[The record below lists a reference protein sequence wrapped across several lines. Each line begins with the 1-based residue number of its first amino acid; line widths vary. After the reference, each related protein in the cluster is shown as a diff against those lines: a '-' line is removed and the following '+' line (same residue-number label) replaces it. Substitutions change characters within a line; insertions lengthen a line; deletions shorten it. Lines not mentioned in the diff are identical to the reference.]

1 MGMKKKLRDIVAKRC
16 IDFDPKAPRKRRS
29 KRLKSLSIDLATT
42 ENGNDGE
49 MNEREGDNIGN
60 KLFVD
65 QSQDSL
71 PVVGNKPP
79 NIRDSLDSTH
89 ITPRSPLPSDSLAS
103 LALLKLASK
112 GQVSPILDRSQNV
125 VELINVF
132 EPTMQQLPKK
142 RRGPT
147 KIEPIAIEECNKVGI
162 TFDQFGQPIEEDS
175 IGLSSFL
182 GPLVREVVPVT
193 LSDWR
198 KLSTRSKEILWTSI
212 QLRYNVKEDWQRK
225 CIFQKM
231 GRLWRAEKSRILSQI
246 QSTSTNEELVKMK
259 PSNIQSMYDWMEFV
273 KEKKSTR
280 LKEMQLPSTR
290 CKSYTRLAE
299 EMKKSCLDSSPV
311 RRVALRE
318 KAHRKEDGN
327 HVNSQV
333 AKTLAMQNKLSDNM
347 AKRCID
353 FDPKAPRRR
362 RSKRLKSFSVDL
374 ATTEDGNDGE
384 INAMEGDNI
393 TNKLFVDQSQD
404 SLPVAGNE
412 RPNIV
417 DNLDSTH
424 TTPKSPLPSDSLAS
438 LALLKLASRGQVS
451 PILDRSQNVGERINV
466 SEPTM
471 QQLPK
476 KHRGPTKMKPI
487 AIEECNKVDITF
499 DQFGQPIGEASIGLS
514 SFLGA
519 LVREIVPVTLS
530 DWRKLSTRSKEILWT
545 SIQLRYNV
553 KEDWQRK
560 CIFRKMGRLWRAG
573 KSRIVSQIQSTST
586 NEELVKMKPSNIQSM
601 HDWMDF
607 VKEKKS
613 ATFKAKSEK
622 FKSMKKMQLPHT
634 CSRKGYARLTEE
646 MRKSCLDSSSVT
658 RIALLAKAHRKKDE
672 NPVNSQV
679 AETLGME
686 KKLSDT
692 VAKRCI
698 DFDPKALQKR
708 RSKRLK
714 SLSIGPTTTEDDNDE
729 KMNEEGDNITNK
741 FFVDQS
747 QDSMPVAGNKASNI
761 GDDHDSTH
769 TIPSSPLPLDNDSTD
784 RTPSSPLPFDSD
796 STHTTPSSPF
806 SLDRSQNS
814 GEHINVSEQTMEQL
828 PNNCRGPTKM
838 RTNAIEEC
846 NKVDIIF
853 NEFGQP
859 IGEASIGLSSFLGLL
874 VREVVPV
881 TLNDWRKLSTR
892 SKEILWKSVQLRYNM
907 REDWQRKYIFQK
919 MGRLWRAGKSRI
931 VSQIQSTSTSEEL
944 VKMKPSNIKS
954 MHDWMDFVKEKNSA
968 LFKAKSEK
976 FKSMKKKQL
985 PHTCSRKGYA
995 RLEEE
1000 MKKSSPDSSAVT
1012 RVAVWAKAHRKKDG
1026 NPVNSQVAEALER
1039 IEQIDNE
1046 GINTI
1051 SNNAVN
1057 ETISKVLGS
1066 DRSHIG
1072 ALGFGAT
1079 IKKFSLLSQ
1088 LDSHYAELEETN
1100 DNKGIMTGSDNVIND
1115 AISKVLGPNQG
1126 GALGFGVIV
1135 KKFSQREHYTK
1146 LEEKYK
1152 KMEREMSEMRSLMS
1166 QLLKSQGNGSEH
1178 LSNATNEQIVNNVAI
1193 DPIGSSP
1200 LSINDNN
1207 ALRKCKML
1215 DWCGTGEVVAEGRW
1229 SSNDPKV
1236 IVHHVPLGPQA
1247 VRVWVD
1253 LPKRPDAFLWRP
1265 NSEMTYVKDA
1275 VGSTIAW
1282 PFDKVIIS

>member
-1 MGMKKKLRDIVAKRC
+1 MKKKLRDIVAKRC
-16 IDFDPKAPRKRRS
+16 VDFDSRESRKRRS
-29 KRLKSLSIDLATT
+29 KRLKSLSVGLATT
-42 ENGNDGE
+42 EDGNDGE
-49 MNEREGDNIGN
+49 MNEREGDNITN

-65 QSQDSL
+65 QSQDFL
-71 PVVGNKPP
+71 PVVGKKPP
-79 NIRDSLDSTH
+79 NIRDNLDSTH
-89 ITPRSPLPSDSLAS
+89 MTPRSPLPSDSLAS
-103 LALLKLASK
+103 LALLKLASR

-125 VELINVF
+125 GELVNVC
-132 EPTMQQLPKK
+132 EPSRQQLPKK

-147 KIEPIAIEECNKVGI
+147 KTKPIAIEECNKVGV
-162 TFDQFGQPIEEDS
+162 TFDQFGQPIEEAS

-212 QLRYNVKEDWQRK
+212 QFRYNVKEDWQRK

-259 PSNIQSMYDWMEFV
+259 PSNIQSVHDWMEFV

-280 LKEMQLPSTR
+280 FK
-290 CKSYTRLAE
+290 
-299 EMKKSCLDSSPV
+299 
-311 RRVALRE
+311 
-318 KAHRKEDGN
+318 
-327 HVNSQV
+327 
-333 AKTLAMQNKLSDNM
+333 AMQNKLSDNV

-353 FDPKAPRRR
+353 FDSKAPRKR
-362 RSKRLKSFSVDL
+362 RSKRLKFLSIDL
-374 ATTEDGNDGE
+374 ATTEDVNDGE
-384 INAMEGDNI
+384 INSMEGVNI

-412 RPNIV
+412 RPNIG

-424 TTPKSPLPSDSLAS
+424 TTPESPLPSDSLAS
-438 LALLKLASRGQVS
+438 LTLLKLASRGQVS
-451 PILDRSQNVGERINV
+451 PILDRSQNVGEHIND

-471 QQLPK
+471 QQHPK
-476 KHRGPTKMKPI
+476 KRRGPTKMKPI

-519 LVREIVPVTLS
+519 LVREVVPVTLS
-530 DWRKLSTRSKEILWT
+530 NWRKLSTTSKEILWT

-553 KEDWQRK
+553 KEVWQRK

-586 NEELVKMKPSNIQSM
+586 NEELVKMKPSNVQSM

-634 CSRKGYARLTEE
+634 CSRKGYARLAEE

-679 AETLGME
+679 TETLGME
-686 KKLSDT
+686 KKLSDM

-698 DFDPKALQKR
+698 YFDPKTLQKR
-708 RSKRLK
+708 RSKRLE
-714 SLSIGPTTTEDDNDE
+714 SFSIGPATTEDDNDG
-729 KMNEEGDNITNK
+729 KMNKEGDNITNK
-741 FFVDQS
+741 FFIDQS
-747 QDSMPVAGNKASNI
+747 QNSMAAGNKAPNI
-761 GDDHDSTH
+761 GDNHDSTH
-769 TIPSSPLPLDNDSTD
+769 TIPSSPLPLDSDSTD
-784 RTPSSPLPFDSD
+784 RTPSSPL
-796 STHTTPSSPF
+796 

-814 GEHINVSEQTMEQL
+814 GEHINVSEQTMQQL
-828 PNNCRGPTKM
+828 PNNCRDPTRM
-838 RTNAIEEC
+838 GANAIEEC

-859 IGEASIGLSSFLGLL
+859 IGEASIGLSSFLGPL

-892 SKEILWKSVQLRYNM
+892 SKEVLWKSVQLRYNM
-907 REDWQRKYIFQK
+907 KEDWQRKYIFQK

-954 MHDWMDFVKEKNSA
+954 MHDWMNFVKEKKSA
-968 LFKAKSEK
+968 MFKAKSEK

-995 RLEEE
+995 RLAEE
-1000 MKKSSPDSSAVT
+1000 MKKGCPDSSSVS

-1046 GINTI
+1046 GIKTT
-1051 SNNAVN
+1051 SNNVGN
-1057 ETISKVLGS
+1057 EAISKVLGS
-1066 DRSHIG
+1066 DRGDTG
-1072 ALGFGAT
+1072 ALGFGVT
-1079 IKKFSLLSQ
+1079 VKKFSLLSQ
-1088 LDSHYAELEETN
+1088 LDGHYAELEETN
-1100 DNKGIMTGSDNVIND
+1100 DNEGIITGSNNVIND
-1115 AISKVLGPNQG
+1115 AISKVLGPDQG
-1126 GALGFGVIV
+1126 GALGFGVTV

-1152 KMEREMSEMRSLMS
+1152 KMEGEMSEMRSLMS
-1166 QLLKSQGNGSEH
+1166 QILKSQGNGSEH
-1178 LSNATNEQIVNNVAI
+1178 LSNATNEQIVNNVATN
-1193 DPIGSSP
+1193 PIGSSP

-1207 ALRKCKML
+1207 ALPKCKML

-1247 VRVWVD
+1247 VKVWVD
-1253 LPKRPDAFLWRP
+1253 LPKRSDAFLWRP
-1265 NSEMTYVKDA
+1265 NSEMHYIKDA
-1275 VGSTIAW
+1275 VGSAVAW
-1282 PFDKVIIS
+1282 PLDKVVMSMYII

>member
-1 MGMKKKLRDIVAKRC
+1 
-16 IDFDPKAPRKRRS
+16 
-29 KRLKSLSIDLATT
+29 
-42 ENGNDGE
+42 
-49 MNEREGDNIGN
+49 
-60 KLFVD
+60 
-65 QSQDSL
+65 
-71 PVVGNKPP
+71 
-79 NIRDSLDSTH
+79 
-89 ITPRSPLPSDSLAS
+89 
-103 LALLKLASK
+103 
-112 GQVSPILDRSQNV
+112 
-125 VELINVF
+125 
-132 EPTMQQLPKK
+132 
-142 RRGPT
+142 
-147 KIEPIAIEECNKVGI
+147 
-162 TFDQFGQPIEEDS
+162 
-175 IGLSSFL
+175 
-182 GPLVREVVPVT
+182 
-193 LSDWR
+193 
-198 KLSTRSKEILWTSI
+198 
-212 QLRYNVKEDWQRK
+212 
-225 CIFQKM
+225 
-231 GRLWRAEKSRILSQI
+231 
-246 QSTSTNEELVKMK
+246 
-259 PSNIQSMYDWMEFV
+259 
-273 KEKKSTR
+273 
-280 LKEMQLPSTR
+280 
-290 CKSYTRLAE
+290 
-299 EMKKSCLDSSPV
+299 
-311 RRVALRE
+311 
-318 KAHRKEDGN
+318 
-327 HVNSQV
+327 
-333 AKTLAMQNKLSDNM
+333 MQNKLSDNM

-634 CSRKGYARLTEE
+634 CSRKGYARLAEE

-814 GEHINVSEQTMEQL
+814 GEHINVSEQTMQQL

-1000 MKKSSPDSSAVT
+1000 MKKSSPDSSTVT

-1079 IKKFSLLSQ
+1079 VKKFSLLSQ

>member
-1 MGMKKKLRDIVAKRC
+1 MKKKLRDIVAKRC
-16 IDFDPKAPRKRRS
+16 VDFDSRESRKRRS
-29 KRLKSLSIDLATT
+29 KRLKSLSVGLATT
-42 ENGNDGE
+42 EDGNDGE
-49 MNEREGDNIGN
+49 MNEREGDNITN

-65 QSQDSL
+65 QSQDFL
-71 PVVGNKPP
+71 PVVGKKPP
-79 NIRDSLDSTH
+79 NIRDNLDSTH
-89 ITPRSPLPSDSLAS
+89 MTPRSPLPSDSLAS
-103 LALLKLASK
+103 LALLKLASR

-125 VELINVF
+125 GELVNVC
-132 EPTMQQLPKK
+132 EPSRQQLPKK

-147 KIEPIAIEECNKVGI
+147 KTKPIAIEECNKVGV
-162 TFDQFGQPIEEDS
+162 TFDQFGQPIEEAS

-212 QLRYNVKEDWQRK
+212 QFRYNVKEDWQRK

-259 PSNIQSMYDWMEFV
+259 PSNIQSVHDWMEFV

-280 LKEMQLPSTR
+280 FKAKSEKFKSMKEMQLPSTR
-290 CKSYTRLAE
+290 RKSYTRLAE
-299 EMKKSCLDSSPV
+299 EM
-311 RRVALRE
+311 
-318 KAHRKEDGN
+318 
-327 HVNSQV
+327 
-333 AKTLAMQNKLSDNM
+333 AMQNKLSDNV

-353 FDPKAPRRR
+353 FDSKAPRKR
-362 RSKRLKSFSVDL
+362 RSKRLKFLSIDL
-374 ATTEDGNDGE
+374 ATTEDVNDGE
-384 INAMEGDNI
+384 INSMEGVNI

-412 RPNIV
+412 RPNIG

-424 TTPKSPLPSDSLAS
+424 TTPESPLPSDSLAS
-438 LALLKLASRGQVS
+438 LTLLKLASRGQVS
-451 PILDRSQNVGERINV
+451 PILDRSQNVGEHIND

-471 QQLPK
+471 QQHPK
-476 KHRGPTKMKPI
+476 KRRGPTKMKPI

-519 LVREIVPVTLS
+519 LVREVVPVTLS
-530 DWRKLSTRSKEILWT
+530 NWRKLSTTSKEILWT
-545 SIQLRYNV
+545 SIQ
-553 KEDWQRK
+553 
-560 CIFRKMGRLWRAG
+560 
-573 KSRIVSQIQSTST
+573 
-586 NEELVKMKPSNIQSM
+586 
-601 HDWMDF
+601 
-607 VKEKKS
+607 
-613 ATFKAKSEK
+613 
-622 FKSMKKMQLPHT
+622 
-634 CSRKGYARLTEE
+634 
-646 MRKSCLDSSSVT
+646 
-658 RIALLAKAHRKKDE
+658 
-672 NPVNSQV
+672 
-679 AETLGME
+679 GME
-686 KKLSDT
+686 KKLSDM

-698 DFDPKALQKR
+698 YFDPKTLQKR
-708 RSKRLK
+708 RSKRLE
-714 SLSIGPTTTEDDNDE
+714 SFSIGPATTEDDNDG
-729 KMNEEGDNITNK
+729 KMNKEGDNITNK
-741 FFVDQS
+741 FFIDQS
-747 QDSMPVAGNKASNI
+747 QNSMAAGNKAPNI
-761 GDDHDSTH
+761 GDNHDSTH
-769 TIPSSPLPLDNDSTD
+769 TIPSSPLPLDSDSTD
-784 RTPSSPLPFDSD
+784 RTPSSPL
-796 STHTTPSSPF
+796 

-814 GEHINVSEQTMEQL
+814 GEHINVSEQTMQQL
-828 PNNCRGPTKM
+828 PNNCRDPTRM
-838 RTNAIEEC
+838 GANAIEEC

-859 IGEASIGLSSFLGLL
+859 IGEASIGLSSFLGPL

-892 SKEILWKSVQLRYNM
+892 SKEVLWKSVQLRYNM
-907 REDWQRKYIFQK
+907 KEDWQRKYIFQK

-954 MHDWMDFVKEKNSA
+954 MHDWMNFVKEKKSA
-968 LFKAKSEK
+968 MFKAKSEK

-995 RLEEE
+995 RLAEE
-1000 MKKSSPDSSAVT
+1000 MKKGCPDSSSVS

-1046 GINTI
+1046 GIKTT
-1051 SNNAVN
+1051 SNNVGN
-1057 ETISKVLGS
+1057 EAISKVLGS
-1066 DRSHIG
+1066 DRGDTG
-1072 ALGFGAT
+1072 ALGFGVT
-1079 IKKFSLLSQ
+1079 VKKFSLLSQ
-1088 LDSHYAELEETN
+1088 LDGHYAELEETN
-1100 DNKGIMTGSDNVIND
+1100 DNEGIITGSNNVIND
-1115 AISKVLGPNQG
+1115 AISKVLGPDQG
-1126 GALGFGVIV
+1126 GALGFGVTV

-1152 KMEREMSEMRSLMS
+1152 KMEGEMSEMRSLMS
-1166 QLLKSQGNGSEH
+1166 QILKSQGNGSEH
-1178 LSNATNEQIVNNVAI
+1178 LSNATNEQIVNNVATN
-1193 DPIGSSP
+1193 PIGSSP

-1207 ALRKCKML
+1207 ALPKCKML

-1247 VRVWVD
+1247 VKVWVD
-1253 LPKRPDAFLWRP
+1253 LPKRSDAFLWRP
-1265 NSEMTYVKDA
+1265 NSEMHYIKDA
-1275 VGSTIAW
+1275 VGSAVAW
-1282 PFDKVIIS
+1282 PLDKVVMSMYII